1 MDCSGLWA
9 MTGCQGLAAVL
20 DKSLFLC
27 EEGIRAGDLGRAGT
41 VTMAIGHEGLES
53 KDA

>member
-1 MDCSGLWA
+1 
-9 MTGCQGLAAVL
+9 MTGCQGWLWIL

-27 EEGIRAGDLGRAGT
+27 EEGIRAGDPGRAGT
-41 VTMAIGHEGLES
+41 VTMATGHEGLES